1 MCDENLDFLYA
12 NKVVVVVVVG
22 LMAGIKS
29 VVSKRVCGGC
39 Q

>member
-1 MCDENLDFLYA
+1 MCDENLDFLCG

-22 LMAGIKS
+22 LMAEIKS

-39 Q
+39 